1 MKFKSS
7 RQRRR
12 LIFAI
17 SFLSGIVIIFTLTPI
32 IGAAQQKAFVAS
44 EITKLRQ
51 DDNFTSLVDQVESI
65 ASFDE
70 VDLKT
75 YEALANQLS
84 DADPLVFAALIES
97 EDVKPVLQQAFIS
110 FAEYNHIS
118 LPEDIVQDILL
129 DTNANAD
136 VRIEML
142 FYCSAQGEE
151 YADLIEAA
159 LSDEEIG
166 FYAIREYYTKDPEA
180 VISFAENTLQ
190 QYDGTYSQQ
199 LQGAIWVKV
208 QSLNA
213 NSSEKDRQE
222 FIAFCDQLIYEDNAD
237 NEIIQNLILN
247 YIGSIDSWESLSY
260 LIDNEDYTELL
271 PLLADANSATIC
283 AILAEK
289 PNVQRLDAALR
300 AITYGAEAHFHEA
313 LAKNMKENS
322 AFYADHPDLQ
332 ALAEQAM
339 ALVQEEV
346 LWMQQYGSLQ

>member
-1 MKFKSS
+1 
-7 RQRRR
+7 
-12 LIFAI
+12 
-17 SFLSGIVIIFTLTPI
+17 
-32 IGAAQQKAFVAS
+32 
-44 EITKLRQ
+44 
-51 DDNFTSLVDQVESI
+51 
-65 ASFDE
+65 
-70 VDLKT
+70 
-75 YEALANQLS
+75 
-84 DADPLVFAALIES
+84 
-97 EDVKPVLQQAFIS
+97 
-110 FAEYNHIS
+110 
-118 LPEDIVQDILL
+118 
-129 DTNANAD
+129 
-136 VRIEML
+136 ML

-166 FYAIREYYTKDPEA
+166 FYAIREYYTKAPEA

-199 LQGAIWVKV
+199 LQGSIWVKV

-346 LWMQQYGSLQ
+346 LWMQRYGSL